1 MRWSFI
7 LGGFRM
13 CSSYYFNLVT
23 GICPAV

>member
-13 CSSYYFNLVT
+13 CSDYYFNLVT
-23 GICPAV
+23 GKCPAV